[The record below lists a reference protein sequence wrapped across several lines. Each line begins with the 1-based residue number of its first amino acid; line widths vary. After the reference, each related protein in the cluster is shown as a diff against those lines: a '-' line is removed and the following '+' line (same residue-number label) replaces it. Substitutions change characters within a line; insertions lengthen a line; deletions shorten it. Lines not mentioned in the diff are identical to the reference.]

1 MVTPRWLRISIA
13 ALLFLSA
20 VAYIRKG
27 VFEWGPLLC
36 LGLMFSLGV
45 DRGQGE
51 SLTSYFKNP
60 RAIVATLFGVCA
72 MVGVLRNIYILGA
85 H

>member
-1 MVTPRWLRISIA
+1 MVTPRWLRVSVA

-20 VAYIRKG
+20 VANMRKG
-27 VFEWGPLLC
+27 MFEWGPLLC
-36 LGLMFSLGV
+36 LGLMFSVGV

-51 SLTSYFKNP
+51 SLASYYRNP
-60 RAIVATLFGVCA
+60 RAIVAALFGVCA
-72 MVGVLRNIYILGA
+72 MVGIFRNIYILAA

>member
-1 MVTPRWLRISIA
+1 MATPRWLRISVV

-20 VAYIRKG
+20 VANMRKG

-36 LGLMFSLGV
+36 LGLMLSVAV
-45 DRGQGE
+45 DRRQGE
-51 SLTSYFKNP
+51 SLTSHLRNP
-60 RAIVATLFGVCA
+60 RSIVAILFGICA
-72 MVGVLRNIYILGA
+72 MAGNIYSLAA